1 MNKDNSR
8 MMRAIDRISL
18 AAVAILVMGFAD
30 RVTEADTIGKILL
43 EVLMVLIGIG
53 VVLLAAMDIFDF
65 VESFF
70 GIDDIDEDIEMSEAE
85 LTAVI
90 RDIRRA
96 G

>member
-18 AAVAILVMGFAD
+18 AVVAILVMGFAD

-70 GIDDIDEDIEMSEAE
+70 GTDDIDEDIEMSEAE